1 MTTGNA
7 MRVGVIGA
15 GAWGA
20 EAHIPGFQ
28 ACDDVAI
35 VAVCDVDAAR
45 AEQVAREKD
54 VPRAYTSV
62 EAMLAAEQLDVVS
75 IATPTDTHQA
85 TAGAAIAAGLHV
97 LCEKP
102 LARTLPQA
110 RAMAAQA
117 LAAGVYTK
125 LGFTMRY
132 APSMR
137 RLKELVTEGFIGTPY
152 LLEMMLQNG
161 QFLSPEKPWH
171 WKLSQ
176 AHAGA
181 GVIVEYGI
189 HGLDLARWVL
199 GEVRRVCAAGRTII
213 PQRHRPESGEVIMID
228 VEDSCGWLMEFANGA
243 LAVCHAGWTT
253 IGRAPGLEFRVYGSH
268 GAVQVVLSDDLPG
281 SEVLRVATAAEQ
293 CFEPAEIPARLAT
306 PIPSPIGWRRRF
318 QHNLIQHFVNEIR
331 RGGRR
336 EPDFTDGVRAQ
347 VLLEAVV
354 TSMNEDRWVAPE
366 PV

>member
-1 MTTGNA
+1 MTTNNA
-7 MRVGVIGA
+7 MRVAVIGA

-28 ACDDVAI
+28 ACDGVTIA
-35 VAVCDVDAAR
+35 AVCDADAAR

-54 VPRAYTSV
+54 VPRAYDSV
-62 EAMLAAEQLDVVS
+62 EAMLATEKLDLVS

-102 LARTLPQA
+102 LARTLVQA
-110 RAMAAQA
+110 RAMSAQA
-117 LAAGVYTK
+117 LAAGVHTK

-132 APSMR
+132 APAMR
-137 RLKELVTEGFIGTPY
+137 RLKELVTEGFIGTPD

-213 PQRHRPESGEVIMID
+213 PQRRRPDSGEVVAID
-228 VEDSCGWLMEFANGA
+228 VEDSCSWLMEFANGA
-243 LAVCHAGWTT
+243 LGVCHAGWAT
-253 IGRAPGLEFRVYGSH
+253 IGRAPGIELRVYGSR

-281 SEVLRVATAAEQ
+281 SEMLRAATAAEQ
-293 CFEPAEIPARLAT
+293 RFEPAEIPDRLAT
-306 PIPSPIGWRRRF
+306 PIPPPAVWRRRF

-331 RGGRR
+331 SGQQG

-347 VLLEAVV
+347 ALLEAVV
-354 TSMNEDRWVAPE
+354 TSMREDRWVAPE